1 MLEGIKE
8 YRIKINIEKTK
19 IIRINN
25 SENMIIMYKPG
36 DNWYKPLIT

>member
-25 SENMIIMYKPG
+25 SENMIDGLKNTEG
-36 DNWYKPLIT
+36 